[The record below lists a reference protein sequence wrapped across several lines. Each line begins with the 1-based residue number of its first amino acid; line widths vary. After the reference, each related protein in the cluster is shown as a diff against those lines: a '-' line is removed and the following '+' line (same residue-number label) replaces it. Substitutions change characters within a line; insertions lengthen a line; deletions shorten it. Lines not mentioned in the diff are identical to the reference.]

1 MKLRA
6 ATAFAVFFAALAAV
20 PACSDDEAQSTAPAD
35 AGIAY
40 FDTGVSADAN
50 VGDVAAPLE
59 DGSTKPD
66 TGTPVVDAG
75 KPDTGVV
82 VDAGPVD
89 AGPTGPALNGCVT
102 YTDRTAAGASRT
114 ITWDFSVAQTAEHC
128 MIIKAGQTVTFN
140 GNLTTHPIGTNGGDA
155 NSPITSTANIT
166 FPNAGTFGYK
176 CTAHASMVG
185 VVYVIP

>member
-6 ATAFAVFFAALAAV
+6 ATAFAVFFAALAA
-20 PACSDDEAQSTAPAD
+20 CSDDDTQSTTPAD
-35 AGIAY
+35 GGIVY
-40 FDTGVSADAN
+40 IDSGISADAN
-50 VGDVAAPLE
+50 VGDVAAPLV
-59 DGSTKPD
+59 DGSAKPD

-75 KPDTGVV
+75 KPDTGVVV

-89 AGPTGPALNGCVT
+89 AGPTGPALNGCVN
-102 YTDRTAAGASRT
+102 YTDRTAAAASRT
-114 ITWDFSVAQTAEHC
+114 ITWDFSVAQTPEHC
-128 MIIKAGQTVTFN
+128 MIIKAGQTVMFN
-140 GNLTTHPIGTNGGDA
+140 GSLATHPIGTNGGDVA
-155 NSPITSTANIT
+155 SPITNTANIT

>member
-6 ATAFAVFFAALAAV
+6 ATAFAVFFASVA
-20 PACSDDEAQSTAPAD
+20 ACSDEDAQTTTPAD
-35 AGIAY
+35 GGIV
-40 FDTGVSADAN
+40 FVDSGISGDAN
-50 VGDVAAPLE
+50 VGDVAAPLV
-59 DGSTKPD
+59 DGSAKPD

-89 AGPTGPALNGCVT
+89 AGPTGPALNGCVS
-102 YTDRTAAGASRT
+102 YTDRTAAAAVRT
-114 ITWDFSVAQTAEHC
+114 VTWDFPVAQTPEHC
-128 MIIKAGQTVTFN
+128 MIIKVGQTVMFN
-140 GNLTTHPIGTNGGDA
+140 GNLATHPLASNGGDP
-155 NSPITSTANIT
+155 NSPITNTANIT
-166 FPNAGTFGYK
+166 FPTAGTFGYK